1 MLQYLEFVCSAVMFQ
16 NTRWFS
22 WLRHCATNRKAAA
35 LISDGVIGIF
45 HSRNPSGRTSD
56 LGLTQPLTEWVP
68 GIFPT
73 SKGGWCVGLTTWNF
87 CMCKF
92 SIKFGNLKILKSWG
106 PVHTSNAIAMLLCFT
121 VPYYVLLL
129 DPFTHISYKKYSQ
142 INLLYFEF
150 CFTLLCIYI
159 DKVLLCQSD

>member
-1 MLQYLEFVCSAVMFQ
+1 MFQ

-22 WLRHCATNRKAAA
+22 WLRHYATNRKAAA
-35 LISDGVIGIF
+35 LISDGVTGNF
-45 HSRNPSGRTSD
+45 QWLNPSGRTSD
-56 LGLTQPLTEWVP
+56 LGLTQPLTERIP
-68 GIFPT
+68 GILA
-73 SKGGWCVGLTTWNF
+73 GGKDGRCVGLTTWNI

-142 INLLYFEF
+142 RNFLHFEF
-150 CFTLLCIYI
+150 CFTLLCIYN
-159 DKVLLCQSD
+159 DKVLLCQSDK